1 MRISDWSSDVCS
13 SDLRPRPYPV
23 NALLGIGRE
32 NGATGFATKGCA
44 PAMSGLVA
52 AERRLVLRV
61 EEYWDNL
68 RRDRAFPRTAD
79 IDPVELGEDWC
90 DCFVMNPCQPPE
102 DAIFLF
108 IGPRLLE
115 NARLPEDWA
124 RSAERRVRDCP
135 QGSMLGRSVQ
145 YLGQVLG
152 QRVPVAVSEVFDDAG
167 EAVGSE
173 EHTS

>member
-1 MRISDWSSDVCS
+1 MI
-13 SDLRPRPYPV
+13 
-23 NALLGIGRE
+23 
-32 NGATGFATKGCA
+32 
-44 PAMSGLVA
+44 
-52 AERRLVLRV
+52 
-61 EEYWDNL
+61 
-68 RRDRAFPRTAD
+68 
-79 IDPVELGEDWC
+79 
-90 DCFVMNPCQPPE
+90 PCQPPE

-167 EAVGSE
+167 EAVKLRGTLVPLSSNGSALDSIPGAAKCPASE
-173 EHTS
+173 TRP

>member
-52 AERRLVLRV
+52 SERRLVLRV

-68 RRDRAFPRTAD
+68 RRARAFPRTAD
-79 IDPVELGEDWC
+79 IDPVALGADWVN
-90 DCFVMNPCQPPE
+90 CFVLHPSPSPGAPTPPS
-102 DAIFLF
+102 ICPPL
-108 IGPRLLE
+108 PE
-115 NARLPEDWA
+115 NATP
-124 RSAERRVRDCP
+124 P
-135 QGSMLGRSVQ
+135 
-145 YLGQVLG
+145 
-152 QRVPVAVSEVFDDAG
+152 DAW
-167 EAVGSE
+167 
-173 EHTS
+173 

>member
-1 MRISDWSSDVCS
+1 
-13 SDLRPRPYPV
+13 
-23 NALLGIGRE
+23 
-32 NGATGFATKGCA
+32 
-44 PAMSGLVA
+44 MSGLVA

-90 DCFVMNPCQPPE
+90 DCFVMNPCEPPE

-135 QGSMLGRSVQ
+135 QDTMLGRSVQ
-145 YLGQVLG
+145 YIGQVLG
-152 QRVPVAVSEVFDDAG
+152 QRVPVAVSEVFDEAG
-167 EAVGSE
+167 EEVKLRGTLVPLSSNGRDIDAILGAANCARPQE
-173 EHTS
+173 LPDDRPAH

>member
-1 MRISDWSSDVCS
+1 MI
-13 SDLRPRPYPV
+13 
-23 NALLGIGRE
+23 
-32 NGATGFATKGCA
+32 
-44 PAMSGLVA
+44 
-52 AERRLVLRV
+52 
-61 EEYWDNL
+61 
-68 RRDRAFPRTAD
+68 
-79 IDPVELGEDWC
+79 
-90 DCFVMNPCQPPE
+90 PCQPPE

-135 QGSMLGRSVQ
+135 QASMLGRSVQ

-167 EAVGSE
+167 EEVKLRGPLVPLSSNGRDIDALLGADHLPAPE
-173 EHTS
+173 GLPPTLALPHQT